1 MLSTIW
7 FFDLGQNAYDD
18 DGEHLRDLSVQLST
32 DSSVAS
38 VQDWSSA
45 HRDVE
50 KNGGLIYGTP
60 GLLSL
65 QFVVSALAAVASS
78 FVFLSLVL
86 SQRRKELSIL
96 QAIGG
101 SPSQVMRLVL
111 FEILSITIVSMALG
125 GLLGMGIS
133 YSFNGLFNLFGQI
146 FQVFGLQD
154 PGGSASLINRDLV
167 WPFAELLQVGGIL
180 LLAVL
185 VALVV
190 TTRKAIG
197 ADLATV
203 LKGE

>member
-96 QAIGG
+96 QAIGA

-146 FQVFGLQD
+146 FQVFG
-154 PGGSASLINRDLV
+154 GSSENNLINRDLV

>member
-1 MLSTIW
+1 
-7 FFDLGQNAYDD
+7 
-18 DGEHLRDLSVQLST
+18 
-32 DSSVAS
+32 
-38 VQDWSSA
+38 
-45 HRDVE
+45 
-50 KNGGLIYGTP
+50 
-60 GLLSL
+60 
-65 QFVVSALAAVASS
+65 
-78 FVFLSLVL
+78 
-86 SQRRKELSIL
+86 
-96 QAIGG
+96 
-101 SPSQVMRLVL
+101 
-111 FEILSITIVSMALG
+111 MALG

-154 PGGSASLINRDLV
+154 PGGSTSLINRDLV